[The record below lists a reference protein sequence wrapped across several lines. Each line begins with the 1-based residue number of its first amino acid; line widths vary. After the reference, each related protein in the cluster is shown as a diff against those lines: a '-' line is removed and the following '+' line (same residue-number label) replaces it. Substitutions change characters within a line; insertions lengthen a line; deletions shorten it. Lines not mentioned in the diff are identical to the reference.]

1 MQISL
6 LLTLAALG
14 ATAAAAS
21 STPAQIAEQLPSC
34 AQSCLTKAAS
44 KAGCSADDFTC
55 LCAGVASLES
65 AAGECFSDECDGS
78 EVGRLNSRHR
88 HRRLRMRSRPPR
100 RRRHPHRP
108 LQPAGATTTP
118 PSGNDHHE
126 NTDSTTNNA
135 SAAENEDDGGEENGA
150 VVMALPGG
158 DWGVRAAAVM
168 AVALLV

>member
-78 EVGRLNSRHR
+78 EVGIVTVIAASVCEAV
-88 HRRLRMRSRPPR
+88 RRADVATRTV
-100 RRRHPHRP
+100 P